1 MDESASVCDNLLIP
15 ASNVITVG
23 DSSSTG
29 VGAHEERINIFKVNQ
44 TSSIASRPGSN
55 GSDVSCG
62 SVKQIGPGCSK
73 SSIDVFQGQTPPLP
87 NGIPTYTVTVK
98 NICDTGCTISNI
110 HLSYGWFSSLRTINP
125 SVFRRLSY
133 NDCLVNDG
141 KPLGPGKTIT
151 FQYANTF
158 SYPLAVSSITCI

>member
-1 MDESASVCDNLLIP
+1 MSEKSSYLPVQEEAQVKPPSAKELI
-15 ASNVITVG
+15 
-23 DSSSTG
+23 
-29 VGAHEERINIFKVNQ
+29 VNDDCVAFDDPPP
-44 TSSIASRPGSN
+44 T
-55 GSDVSCG
+55 D
-62 SVKQIGPGCSK
+62 KKGPRSWCSK
-73 SSIDVFQGQTPPLP
+73 SSIDVFQGQTAPLP
-87 NGIPTYTVTVK
+87 SGIPTYTVTVK

-141 KPLGPGKTIT
+141 KPLGPRKTIT

-158 SYPLAVSSITCI
+158 SYPLPVSSITCI